1 MPDMT
6 KLNRRGFLKLGGG
19 GGVAAAATLVPF
31 TSANAQT
38 EPADPSQTKLNYPNK
53 AVTAA
58 QKLTG
63 DAPQPF
69 SYHDERSPCT
79 AVKLGS
85 PVPGGVGPD
94 RDIVAYKIGKAHV
107 CTPVTTAHLV

>member
-6 KLNRRGFLKLGGG
+6 KLNRRGFLKLSGG

-38 EPADPSQTKLNYPNK
+38 APADPSQTKLNYPNK

-58 QKLTG
+58 QKLTV

-69 SYHDERSPCT
+69 SYPDERSPCT
-79 AVKLGS
+79 AVKLRSEEHTSELQSLMRSSNAGFCL
-85 PVPGGVGPD
+85 
-94 RDIVAYKIGKAHV
+94 KNK
-107 CTPVTTAHLV
+107 